1 MCIDAEQLKAVTHI
15 ITVLCR
21 WLTKM
26 GGGMAHVGPAVLDLA
41 PSTIIPYFRV
51 GFDIVSSKAQVAYG
65 TTWN

>member
-41 PSTIIPYFRV
+41 PTTIIPYFRSW
-51 GFDIVSSKAQVAYG
+51 I
-65 TTWN
+65 